1 MSILEI
7 EVPVDG
13 PPERV
18 WDVVSDPR
26 NLPRWDRRISAV
38 RGVPPDGLREG
49 SRYTTEVRFMG
60 ARAESQAEVLELR
73 PPAYARVRLKGVMD
87 ATIETWVTADG
98 AGRSLLRHRID
109 YRLPGGPFGELVA
122 GAVRL
127 LGAQSLIRRGVL
139 AQKRQAESAS

>member
-1 MSILEI
+1 VSVLEI
-7 EVPVDG
+7 EVPVDA

-38 RGVPPDGLREG
+38 HGVPADGLRKG
-49 SRYTTEVRFMG
+49 SRYTTEVKFMG

-98 AGRSLLRHRID
+98 DQRALLRHRID
-109 YRLPGGPFGELVA
+109 YKLPGGPFGELVA

-127 LGAQSLIRRGVL
+127 LGAQALIRRGVL